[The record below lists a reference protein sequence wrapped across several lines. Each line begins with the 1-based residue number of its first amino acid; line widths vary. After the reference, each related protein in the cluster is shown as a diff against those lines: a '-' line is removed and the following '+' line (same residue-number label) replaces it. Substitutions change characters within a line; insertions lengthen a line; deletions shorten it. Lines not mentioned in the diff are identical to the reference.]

1 MLMQNYLTWE
11 MDLQQG
17 ICDLYDYDNTIFD
30 KMQLPE
36 GVDRDLTLD
45 AIFSKYGHTPLFR
58 PDPKW
63 LKYYIG
69 SWSLKN
75 AYTWSKLYNT
85 TTLEYDPIA
94 NYDRTE
100 TATDTRTMSTKGG
113 EDENI
118 NRKGSVTDTGTAT
131 TTEDRSEEE
140 TNTQNATHEK
150 GTALERT
157 ISADNSGT
165 YQPDNRE
172 SASGSD
178 TDTSHINNSSELS
191 ATTSNTT
198 SAAQE
203 STDDTGR
210 KLSRTEDVTESTA
223 HSIRAYGNIGVTTT
237 QQMLQSERDI
247 VQFNIYDFIA
257 DSFKNEFCLLIY

>member
-1 MLMQNYLTWE
+1 MLMQNCLTPE
-11 MDLQQG
+11 LDLQQG
-17 ICDLYDYDNTIFD
+17 ISDIYDYDGSIFD
-30 KMQLPE
+30 RMQLPE
-36 GVDRDLTLD
+36 GVNRDLTLD

-58 PDPKW
+58 PDPSW

-75 AYTWSKLYNT
+75 AYTWSKLYAT
-85 TTLEYDPIA
+85 MTVEYDPIA

-100 TATDTRTMSTKGG
+100 TTTDTRTMSTKGG
-113 EDENI
+113 EDEAI

-140 TNTQNATHEK
+140 TNTQNDTHAK
-150 GTALERT
+150 GTTLERT
-157 ISADNSGT
+157 ISADNSST

-178 TDTSHINNSSELS
+178 TDTSRINNSSESS

-198 SAAQE
+198 NAAQN

-210 KLSRTEDVTESTA
+210 KLSRIENVTESTQ
-223 HSIRAYGNIGVTTT
+223 HDMRTYGNIGVTTT
-237 QQMLQSERDI
+237 QTMLKSEREV

>member
-1 MLMQNYLTWE
+1 MLMQNCLTRE
-11 MDLQQG
+11 LDLQQG

-36 GVDRDLTLD
+36 GIDRDLTLD

-58 PDPKW
+58 PDPNW

-85 TTLEYDPIA
+85 TILEYDPIA

-113 EDENI
+113 ENEDI

-140 TNTQNATHEK
+140 TNTQNDTHAK
-150 GTALERT
+150 GTTLERT
-157 ISADNSGT
+157 ISADNSSS

-172 SASGSD
+172 STSGAD
-178 TDTSHINNSSELS
+178 TDTSHMSGSIESNSTVSNNSNSS
-191 ATTSNTT
+191 QN
-198 SAAQE
+198 

-210 KLSRTEDVTESTA
+210 KLSRTEDITESTE
-223 HSIRAYGNIGVTTT
+223 HSIRAYGNIGVTT

>member
-1 MLMQNYLTWE
+1 MLMRNILTNE
-11 MDLQQG
+11 LDLQQG
-17 ICDLYDYDNTIFD
+17 ICDIYNYDNSIFD
-30 KMQLPE
+30 RMQLPE

-45 AIFSKYGHTPLFR
+45 TIFSKYGHTPLFR
-58 PDPKW
+58 PDPNW

-85 TTLEYDPIA
+85 TIIDYDPIA

-113 EDENI
+113 ENEDI
-118 NRKGSVTDTGTAT
+118 NRNGTVTDTGTAT
-131 TTEDRSEEE
+131 TNENRSEEE
-140 TNTQNATHEK
+140 TSTQNAEHEK
-150 GTALERT
+150 GTTLERT
-157 ISADNSGT
+157 ISADNSST
-165 YQPDNRE
+165 YQPDNKE
-172 SASGSD
+172 SVSGSD
-178 TDTSHINNSSELS
+178 TDTSRMNSSTES
-191 ATTSNTT
+191 SSRISNTT
-198 SAAQE
+198 NASQN

-210 KLSRTEDVTESTA
+210 KLSRTEDVTESTE
-223 HSIRAYGNIGVTTT
+223 HSVRAYGNIGVTTT

>member
-1 MLMQNYLTWE
+1 MLMQNCLIPE
-11 MDLQQG
+11 LDLQQG
-17 ICDLYDYDNTIFD
+17 ICDIYDYDNTIFD

-36 GVDRDLTLD
+36 GIDRDLTLD

-58 PDPKW
+58 PDPEW

-75 AYTWSKLYNT
+75 AYTWSKLYIT
-85 TTLEYDPIA
+85 TTLDYDPIS

-118 NRKGSVTDTGTAT
+118 NRKGSVTDSGTAT
-131 TTEDRSEEE
+131 TKESRSDEE
-140 TNTQNATHEK
+140 NSTQNDTHAK
-150 GTALERT
+150 GTTLERT
-157 ISADNSGT
+157 ISADNSSS

-178 TDTSHINNSSELS
+178 TDTSHINKANESS
-191 ATTSNTT
+191 AMTSNTT
-198 SAAQE
+198 NAAQE
-203 STDDTGR
+203 SIDDTGR
-210 KLSRTEDVTESTA
+210 KLSRTEDVTESTQ
-223 HSIRAYGNIGVTTT
+223 HSIRTFGNIGVTTT